1 MASSLRIGLV
11 LTLAAGPALAQ
22 TPAAT
27 PAAPATAPAP
37 AAAPAPVEAAAE
49 AAAEAPAEAAAE
61 TPALSAQEQAAQFFN
76 EGREAFRD
84 KKFRTAADKFRAAY
98 NLDPAPILLY
108 NLARAAEE
116 MGDPEASIEHYRNYI
131 NRVGPDAE
139 DRDEVE
145 RRIRV
150 MEKTIEAARR
160 AKIRIVGLPPKA
172 KILVDGARATLEDG
186 LVRADPG
193 TRTLDVQP
201 ADGPPWSRTIVLRNG
216 QYIEIPYEEVKPEP
230 IETGMSTRA
239 LAGWITLG
247 GGAVSTVLGGV
258 FYGLATA
265 AADDRDAQQRAI
277 RAAENS
283 GDIARLTALGAAVE
297 QTEDDYESH
306 RTATYVF
313 LGLGGA
319 ALITGAT
326 LLILD
331 QFDDGAAGDDGVS
344 AVIVPL
350 PGGLG
355 LSGHF

>member
-37 AAAPAPVEAAAE
+37 AEAAVEAP
-49 AAAEAPAEAAAE
+49 AEAPAEAATE
-61 TPALSAQEQAAQFFN
+61 GPALSAQEQAAQFFN

-247 GGAVSTVLGGV
+247 GGAVFTVIGGV
-258 FYGLATA
+258 FYGQATA
-265 AADDRDAQQRAI
+265 AAEDRDARQRAI
-277 RAAENS
+277 RAAEDS
-283 GDIARLTALGAAVE
+283 GDLARITALGEAVE
-297 QTEDDYESH
+297 QAEEDYEGH

-331 QFDDGAAGDDGVS
+331 QFDDGAAGAAGDDGVS
-344 AVIVPL
+344 ATIVPL
-350 PGGLG
+350 PGGIGLG
-355 LSGHF
+355 GHF